1 VMMRYADPDGL
12 ARWLVG
18 YGADVVVLAP
28 DEVRKATL
36 ARLRD
41 LVDALDAR
49 SAAHD
54 PAGAERPAA
63 ADVPEAVRP

>member
-1 VMMRYADPDGL
+1 
-12 ARWLVG
+12 
-18 YGADVVVLAP
+18 VLAP

-41 LVDALDAR
+41 LVEALDAR
-49 SAAHD
+49 SAGGSAPD
-54 PAGAERPAA
+54 ADGPGAADASEV